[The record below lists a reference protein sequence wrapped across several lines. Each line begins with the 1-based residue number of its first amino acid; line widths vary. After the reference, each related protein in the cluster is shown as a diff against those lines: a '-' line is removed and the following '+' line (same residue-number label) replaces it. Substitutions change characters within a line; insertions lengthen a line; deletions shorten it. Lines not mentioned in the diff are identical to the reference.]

1 MVKLFIKLTISGIL
15 VALVLYKINLHNL
28 ANMMG
33 KIGVLEFLGLSCL
46 YIFAQLIS
54 SLRWSMVISSLEEK
68 TSPIYLFKLYLMGM
82 FANLFLPSTIGG
94 DTIKGYIIS
103 KTIGVRKAVSS
114 IFLERYNGL
123 LVLLLLSLVSSLLF
137 FKLFGI
143 KIVSLI
149 VGINIFSLL
158 AIYSLKFVKY
168 EKVRDFYTD
177 IATFHKS
184 RKFYTVTALSFLVQT
199 INILMYFFVALKLNF
214 HANIAFY
221 FAFIPIIT
229 LISFL
234 PISFNGIGVREFSFV
249 YFFKFAGLSSTQAVT
264 LSLAVFF
271 VVVFTSLLG
280 GVFYINNERIVEE
293 AKRFRKR
300 T

>member
-1 MVKLFIKLTISGIL
+1 MVKLLIKFAISGIL
-15 VALVLYKINLHNL
+15 IALVLYKVNLHNL
-28 ANMMG
+28 AYMMR
-33 KIGVLEFLGLSCL
+33 KIGILEFLGLSFL
-46 YIFAQLIS
+46 YILAQFIS
-54 SLRWSMVISSLEEK
+54 SLRWSMVISSLKEK
-68 TSPIYLFKLYLMGM
+68 TSPFYLFKLYIMGM

-94 DTIKGYIIS
+94 DTIKGYIVS
-103 KTIGVRKAVSS
+103 KSIGVRKAVSS

-123 LVLLLLSLVSSLLF
+123 LVLLLLSLISSLLF

-149 VGINIFSLL
+149 IGINIFSLL
-158 AIYSLKFVKY
+158 AIYALRFIKH
-168 EKVRDFYTD
+168 EKIKNFYND

-184 RKFYTVTALSFLVQT
+184 SKFYPVTALSFLVQT
-199 INILMYFFVALKLNF
+199 INILMYFFVALRLGF

-249 YFFKFAGLSSTQAVT
+249 YFFKFAGLNSTQAVT

-280 GVFYINNERIVEE
+280 GIFYINNEKIIEE
-293 AKRFRKR
+293 AKKFRK
-300 T
+300 

>member
-1 MVKLFIKLTISGIL
+1 MVKLFIKFTISGIL
-15 VALVLYKINLHNL
+15 IALVLYKINLHNL
-28 ANMMG
+28 VYMMR

-54 SLRWSMVISSLEEK
+54 SLRWSMVISSLKEK
-68 TSPIYLFKLYLMGM
+68 TSPLYLFKLYLMGM

-103 KTIGVRKAVSS
+103 KSIGVRKAVSS

-123 LVLLLLSLVSSLLF
+123 LVLLLLSLISSLLF

-143 KIVSLI
+143 KIVGLI
-149 VGINIFSLL
+149 VGINIFSLF
-158 AIYSLKFVKY
+158 AIYTLKFIKH
-168 EKVRDFYTD
+168 EKVRNFYID

-184 RKFYTVTALSFLVQT
+184 RNFYPVTALSFLVQT

-280 GVFYINNERIVEE
+280 GIFYINNERIIEE